1 MVDKYIEDQTSKVK
15 VDTPIEGKVGEID
28 FNTLKSGG
36 IIKQRQ
42 KDMFTVRLRCPG
54 GRIPLKKLEK
64 IVEVAE
70 KYSSDYVHISFRQS
84 IELTY
89 VDYRNFKAIKEELA
103 QVDQRIASCGARVRV
118 PTACSGCEYNP
129 NGLMDTQKM
138 AKLVD
143 EKYFGY
149 EMPHKFKISF
159 SGCPIDCARTSE
171 MDLGFQG
178 TVKPQWDEGSCIG
191 CRICSKACMESAIE
205 SDADTGKPIYN
216 PELCLYCG
224 DCIRACPTYSWQ
236 QKVKGW
242 VVRVGG
248 RHGRHPIVGHKIAEF
263 ISDEDVPKFIETVIK
278 WYEPK
283 GKKYGRSRIGVIL
296 MIPEQWN
303 SFLNELS
310 KSLPDLIIK
319 NPKPPTKNEIH
330 FE

>member
-149 EMPHKFKISF
+149 VQRR
-159 SGCPIDCARTSE
+159 AWRA
-171 MDLGFQG
+171 LL
-178 TVKPQWDEGSCIG
+178 
-191 CRICSKACMESAIE
+191 KAMQIQENQYTILN
-205 SDADTGKPIYN
+205 Y
-216 PELCLYCG
+216 
-224 DCIRACPTYSWQ
+224 AC
-236 QKVKGW
+236 
-242 VVRVGG
+242 
-248 RHGRHPIVGHKIAEF
+248 IAE
-263 ISDEDVPKFIETVIK
+263 TVSARAPLIAGSK
-278 WYEPK
+278 KLK
-283 GKKYGRSRIGVIL
+283 GGL
-296 MIPEQWN
+296 
-303 SFLNELS
+303 
-310 KSLPDLIIK
+310 
-319 NPKPPTKNEIH
+319 
-330 FE
+330 